1 MADNYSYSRPYAE
14 AAFKMALE
22 DEVINMW
29 SDDLKTLAIVIAD
42 KDIKAIL
49 SDPNIQLESSAKLL
63 MGFLADSN
71 NLKIKNYISLLL
83 ENKRIFYMKEIAE
96 IFDNLKSSH
105 NNIRIVEV
113 ETSLKLSPSQTQS
126 LIDLFRSKYKS
137 EIEIEE
143 KINPNLMAGIKIK
156 VNDEVI
162 DLSLQ
167 NRFDQIKQQLIN

>member
-63 MGFLADSN
+63 MAFLADSN

-83 ENKRIFYMKEIAE
+83 ENKR

-143 KINPNLMAGIKIK
+143 KINPNLL
-156 VNDEVI
+156 EF
-162 DLSLQ
+162 LRPTTL
-167 NRFDQIKQQLIN
+167 